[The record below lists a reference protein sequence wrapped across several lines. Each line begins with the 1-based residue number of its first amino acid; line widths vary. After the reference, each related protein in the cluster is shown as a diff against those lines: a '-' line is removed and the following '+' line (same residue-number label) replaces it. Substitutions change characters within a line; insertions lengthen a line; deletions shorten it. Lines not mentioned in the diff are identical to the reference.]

1 MDMRDELGEKA
12 RLEIRF
18 IFFSSGSL
26 AESASVPGG
35 TDHTSTPSVS
45 LALAAYESAKLSR
58 LQRRAAVKARAFS
71 IIVEQFILAAASN

>member
-45 LALAAYESAKLSR
+45 LALAA
-58 LQRRAAVKARAFS
+58 
-71 IIVEQFILAAASN
+71 